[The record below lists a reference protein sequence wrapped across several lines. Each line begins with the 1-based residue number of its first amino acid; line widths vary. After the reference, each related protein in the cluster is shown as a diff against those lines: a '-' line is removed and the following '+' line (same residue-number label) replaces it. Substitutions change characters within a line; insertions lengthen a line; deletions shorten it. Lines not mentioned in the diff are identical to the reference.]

1 LAITFAVF
9 FIKNNGGNCMKNE
22 LCNLLKNYLDGLD
35 INEIENLLE
44 VPPQNEL
51 GDYSFPCFSL
61 AKKLHKSPN
70 IIAESLKQNIDK
82 SIDKTFI
89 ENVSAAGGYLNFFI
103 NKEYYINKVLNN
115 ALDENF
121 GKSNIGIGK
130 TICIDYSSPNI
141 AKNFHVG
148 HLRTTI
154 IGNSLYKI
162 FSKQGYNV
170 IRINHLGD
178 WGTQFGKLIVAYK
191 NWSSKELVEQNGI
204 AELLRIY
211 VMFHDEAEKNPNLI
225 DEARAWFVKME
236 SKDKEA
242 LEIWKWF
249 YDISIIEFNRIYK
262 LLDVEFD
269 YNTGES
275 FYLDKLQ
282 AVVYELE
289 DKNLLVH
296 SQGAKIVD
304 LDKYCMPP
312 CLITKSDGSSIYAVR
327 DIATILY
334 RKNTFKFDKCI
345 YVTGMEQ
352 MLYFS
357 QVFKVIELMGYSFYN
372 NLIHIPYGLVYL
384 EGAKLSTRDGNIVYA
399 EEILN
404 EAIKR
409 ALITIE
415 DKNPSLANKENVAK
429 SVGVGAIIFNDLI
442 NTIVKNV
449 DFTWDRVLNYNGAT
463 GPYVQYTCARAKSVL
478 RKSNISIDNIRFN
491 AKNLTDANSYEL
503 VKLINQYPQAIN
515 ESASKYEPH
524 FIARYVLLLAQTF
537 NKFYHECS
545 IINDDEEVKNSR
557 LVLTYIIQKIISDAM
572 NLLGI
577 KCPDEM

>member
-1 LAITFAVF
+1 
-9 FIKNNGGNCMKNE
+9 MKNE
-22 LCNLLKNYLDGLD
+22 LCYLLKNYLDGLD

-44 VPPQNEL
+44 IPPQKEL
-51 GDYSFPCFSL
+51 GDYSFPCYSL
-61 AKKLHKSPN
+61 AKKHHKSPDS
-70 IIAESLKQNIDK
+70 IAENLKQNIEK
-82 SIDKTFI
+82 SLDRTLIN
-89 ENVSAAGGYLNFFI
+89 NVGVAGGYLNFYI

-115 ALDENF
+115 ALDKDY
-121 GKSNIGIGK
+121 GKSNVGEGK

-162 FSKQGYNV
+162 YSKQGYNV

-204 AELLRIY
+204 SELLRIY
-211 VMFHDEAEKNPNLI
+211 IMFHDEAEKNPNLI
-225 DEARAWFVKME
+225 NEAREWFVKME
-236 SKDKEA
+236 KKDKEA

-262 LLDVEFD
+262 LLEVEFD

-282 AVVYELE
+282 SVVNELE
-289 DKNLLVH
+289 EKNLLVQ
-296 SQGAKIVD
+296 SRGAKIVD
-304 LDKYCMPP
+304 LDRYCMQP

-334 RKNTFKFDKCI
+334 RKNTFNFDKCI

-357 QVFKVIELMGYSFYN
+357 QVFKVIELMGYGFYN

-409 ALITIE
+409 ALTTIE
-415 DKNPSLANKENVAK
+415 EKSPSLVDKENVAK

-478 RKSNISIDNIRFN
+478 RKSNISINNISYDS
-491 AKNLTDANSYEL
+491 KNLTDDNSYEL
-503 VKLINQYPQAIN
+503 VKLISQYPQVIN
-515 ESASKYEPH
+515 ESANKYEPH
-524 FIARYVLLLAQTF
+524 FIARYALLLAQTF
-537 NKFYHECS
+537 NKFYHECN
-545 IINDDEEVKNSR
+545 IINADEVVKNSR
-557 LVLTYIIQKIISDAM
+557 LVLTFIAQKIISDAM
-572 NLLGI
+572 SLLGI
-577 KCPDEM
+577 KCPEEM

>member
-1 LAITFAVF
+1 
-9 FIKNNGGNCMKNE
+9 MKNV
-22 LCNLLKNYLDGLD
+22 LCSLLKNYLEG
-35 INEIENLLE
+35 INIDEIENLLE
-44 VPPQNEL
+44 VPPKSEL

-61 AKKLHKSPN
+61 AKKLRKSPN
-70 IIAESLKQNIDK
+70 IIAEGLKQDLEK
-82 SIDKTFI
+82 SLDKTLI
-89 ENVSAAGGYLNFFI
+89 EKVGTAGGYLNVFI
-103 NKEYYINKVLNN
+103 NKEYYINKVLND
-115 ALDENF
+115 ALDDDY
-121 GKSNIGIGK
+121 GISNIGTGK

-162 FSKQGYNV
+162 YSKQGYNV
-170 IRINHLGD
+170 VRINHLGD
-178 WGTQFGKLIVAYK
+178 WGTQFGKLILAYK
-191 NWSSKELVEQNGI
+191 NWSSKELVEKYGI

-211 VMFHDEAEKNPNLI
+211 IIFHDEAESNPNLM

-242 LEIWKWF
+242 LELWKWF
-249 YDISIIEFNRIYK
+249 YDISIIEFDRIYK
-262 LLDVEFD
+262 LLDVDFD
-269 YNTGES
+269 YYTGES
-275 FYLDKLQ
+275 FYIDKLQ
-282 AVVYELE
+282 AVVCELE
-289 DKNLLVH
+289 EKNLLVQ

-334 RKNTFKFDKCI
+334 RKNTFNFDKCI

-372 NLIHIPYGLVYL
+372 NLIHISYGLVNL
-384 EGAKLSTRDGNIVYA
+384 EGAKLSTRSGNIVYA
-399 EEILN
+399 EDILN

-409 ALITIE
+409 ASLTIKE
-415 DKNPSLANKENVAK
+415 KNLSLVDKEEVAR

-442 NTIVKNV
+442 NTMIKSV
-449 DFTWDRVLNYNGAT
+449 DFTWDKVLNYNGAT
-463 GPYVQYTCARAKSVL
+463 GPYVQYTCARAKSIL
-478 RKSNISIDNIRFN
+478 RKSNIKIDDINFN
-491 AKNLTDANSYEL
+491 AKNLKDASSYEL
-503 VKLINQYPQAIN
+503 IKLISQYPDVIN
-515 ESASKYEPH
+515 ESANKYEPH
-524 FIARYVLLLAQTF
+524 FIARFALLLSQTF

-545 IINDDEEVKNSR
+545 IINADDEVKNSR
-557 LVLTYIIQKIISDAM
+557 LILTYITQKIISDAM

-577 KCPDEM
+577 KCPEEM

>member
-1 LAITFAVF
+1 
-9 FIKNNGGNCMKNE
+9 MKNV
-22 LCNLLKNYLDGLD
+22 LCSLLKDYLEG
-35 INEIENLLE
+35 INIDEIENLLE
-44 VPPQNEL
+44 VPPKSEL

-61 AKKLHKSPN
+61 AKKLRKSPN
-70 IIAESLKQNIDK
+70 IIAEGLKQDLEK
-82 SIDKTFI
+82 SLDKTLI
-89 ENVSAAGGYLNFFI
+89 EKVGTAGGYLNVFI
-103 NKEYYINKVLNN
+103 NKEYYINKVLND
-115 ALDENF
+115 ALDDDY
-121 GKSNIGIGK
+121 GISNIGTGK

-162 FSKQGYNV
+162 YSKQGYNV
-170 IRINHLGD
+170 VRINHLGD
-178 WGTQFGKLIVAYK
+178 WGTQFGKLILAYK
-191 NWSSKELVEQNGI
+191 NWSSKELVEKYGI

-211 VMFHDEAEKNPNLI
+211 IIFHDEAESNPNLM

-242 LEIWKWF
+242 LELWKWF
-249 YDISIIEFNRIYK
+249 YDISIIEFDRIYK
-262 LLDVEFD
+262 LLDVDFD
-269 YNTGES
+269 YYTGES
-275 FYLDKLQ
+275 FYIDKLQ
-282 AVVYELE
+282 AVVCELE
-289 DKNLLVH
+289 EKNLLVQ

-334 RKNTFKFDKCI
+334 RKNTFNFDKCI

-372 NLIHIPYGLVYL
+372 NLIHISYGLVNL
-384 EGAKLSTRDGNIVYA
+384 EGAKLSTRSGNIVYA
-399 EEILN
+399 EDILN

-409 ALITIE
+409 ASLTIKE
-415 DKNPSLANKENVAK
+415 KNLSLVDKEEVAR

-442 NTIVKNV
+442 NTMIKSV
-449 DFTWDRVLNYNGAT
+449 DFTWDKVLNYNGAT
-463 GPYVQYTCARAKSVL
+463 GPYVQYTCARAKSIL
-478 RKSNISIDNIRFN
+478 RKSNIKIDDINFN
-491 AKNLTDANSYEL
+491 AKNLKDASSYEL
-503 VKLINQYPQAIN
+503 IKLISQYPDVIN
-515 ESASKYEPH
+515 ESANKYEPH
-524 FIARYVLLLAQTF
+524 FIARFALLLSQTF

-545 IINDDEEVKNSR
+545 IINADDEVKNSR
-557 LVLTYIIQKIISDAM
+557 LILTYITQKIISDAM

-577 KCPDEM
+577 KCPEEM